1 MHYIIYMDV
10 LFVVNFIMDYVVL
23 TVTTGILIHTT
34 TLKRA
39 GTKRQLILL
48 YIKRIAGSIV
58 GAVWACFLIWNGWNA
73 WIWNVL
79 TYVVVGPLMLIV
91 IMGKER
97 IATYFKAVGI
107 LYAVT
112 FLISGGMHFVYYYT
126 SVGYLLN
133 VRNSAGV
140 WVLIAGGIVGVML
153 LEWMIFYLVKRSEK
167 STSMYTVIVMT
178 QKGNVTLKALCDTG
192 NNLRDP
198 FFGEPVSVVLSKK
211 MTNLLKNNSS
221 YHLIPYSSLGN
232 ENGVIPVVRIS
243 RLKIIG
249 GKETL
254 IVEKPLLALY
264 SGNFSGNTDYEL
276 IIHPD
281 ILAKTK
287 G

>member
-48 YIKRIAGSIV
+48 YIKRIAGSLV

-107 LYAVT
+107 LYAVA

-211 MTNLLKNNSS
+211 MTNLLKDNSS

>member
-1 MHYIIYMDV
+1 MHYIIYIDV

-23 TVTTGILIHTT
+23 TITTGILIHTT

-58 GAVWACFLIWNGWNA
+58 GAVWSCVLVWNGCNA
-73 WIWNVL
+73 WIWNIV
-79 TYVVVGPLMLIV
+79 TYVVIGPLMLIIV
-91 IMGKER
+91 MGKER
-97 IATYFKAVGI
+97 IASYLKAIGI
-107 LYAVT
+107 LYVVT
-112 FLISGGMHFVYYYT
+112 FLLSGAMHFVYYYT

-133 VRNSAGV
+133 AHDSGSVGV
-140 WVLIAGGIVGVML
+140 LVVGGIFGGLL
-153 LEWMIFYLVKRSEK
+153 LEWMVIYLVKRSEK
-167 STSMYTVIVMT
+167 IASMYTVIVMT
-178 QKGNVTLKALCDTG
+178 ERGNVTLKALCDTG
-192 NNLRDP
+192 NNLIDP
-198 FFGEPVSVVLSKK
+198 IFREPVSVVLSKK
-211 MTNLLKNNSS
+211 MTSLLKENSS

-243 RLKIIG
+243 RLKIMG
-249 GKETL
+249 GKETR

-264 SGNFSGNTDYEL
+264 SGDFSGTTDYEF

>member
-23 TVTTGILIHTT
+23 TLTTGILIHTT
-34 TLKRA
+34 TLKRV
-39 GTKRQLILL
+39 GTKKQLILL

-58 GAVWACFLIWNGWNA
+58 GAVWACILVWNGCDTR
-73 WIWNVL
+73 IWNVL
-79 TYVVVGPLMLIV
+79 TYTVIGPVMLIV

-97 IATYFKAVGI
+97 IVSYLKAVGV
-107 LYAVT
+107 LYVVT
-112 FLISGGMHFVYYYT
+112 FLISGGVHFIYYYT

-133 VRNSAGV
+133 GQSSIGTGV
-140 WVLIAGGIVGVML
+140 LVLGGVLGVVL
-153 LEWMIFYLVKRSEK
+153 LEWLVIFLVKRSEK
-167 STSMYTVIVMT
+167 SASMFTVMVETEM
-178 QKGNVTLKALCDTG
+178 GNITLKALCDTG

-211 MTNLLKNNSS
+211 MNNLLKDSAS
-221 YHLIPYSSLGN
+221 YHLIPYSSIGN

-243 RLKIIG
+243 RLKIMG
-249 GKETL
+249 EKESLT
-254 IVEKPLLALY
+254 VEKPLLALY
-264 SGNFSGNTDYEL
+264 SGKFSGNTDYEF

-281 ILAKTK
+281 ILKKTK